1 MWAKALLSTFG
12 ISVLLSRGSVVYPFA
27 PPRSAFVGKRRRMT
41 LAPSREHSELVLNAA
56 KAGSFFNQVESNDDN
71 DDEEED
77 SDQTTNRENQE
88 KGIQSEFSEL
98 LRRRKGGSLRAKPT
112 GTGFATQ
119 TIQPPPD
126 SGNKPFV
133 GIGPPLNDVTRPEY
147 DDEGYTLYAD
157 ERTGKRSRV
166 FEALVEY
173 PCDFTLKIVGA
184 NEGQFVSDIVQL
196 VAESCEVSVDSLSG
210 KWTSR
215 LNGKWTS
222 VTVQAPVQSA
232 DMLYSLYQ
240 TIDRD
245 PRVKFKF

>member
-1 MWAKALLSTFG
+1 MCAKACLSTLG
-12 ISVLLSRGSVVYPFA
+12 LSLLLSRVLEVCSFA
-27 PPRSAFVGKRRRMT
+27 PSSSTFVGKYRQMWR
-41 LAPSREHSELVLNAA
+41 APRYEPSEVVLDAA
-56 KAGSFFNQVESNDDN
+56 KGGSFFNQVGSNDDREYEE
-71 DDEEED
+71 DDE
-77 SDQTTNRENQE
+77 DQTASRSIQGE
-88 KGIQSEFSEL
+88 GIKSEFSEL
-98 LRRRKGGSLRAKPT
+98 LRRRKDRSLRSKPQ
-112 GTGFATQ
+112 GFSTQ
-119 TIQPPPD
+119 KIQPPPD

-196 VAESCEVSVDSLSG
+196 VAESCQVSVESLSG

-222 VTVQAPVQSA
+222 ITVQAPVQSA

-240 TIDRD
+240 TIDSD